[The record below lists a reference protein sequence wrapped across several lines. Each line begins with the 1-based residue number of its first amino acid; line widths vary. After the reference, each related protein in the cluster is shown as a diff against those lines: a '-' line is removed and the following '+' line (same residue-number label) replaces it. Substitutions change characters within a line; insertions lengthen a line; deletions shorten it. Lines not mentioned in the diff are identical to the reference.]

1 MKLTDAEIE
10 GVRLLLAERDNKL
23 RQAERDIDKARGIA
37 RARAQVTADKVE
49 QIYKLRQAVRVAI
62 DYALSYG
69 SPTTYGS
76 PATYLSSE
84 QLDSA
89 TEAVIKI
96 IGAQHG

>member
-1 MKLTDAEIE
+1 MRNPLHRYLSLPVLSPIIHPPPDT
-10 GVRLLLAERDNKL
+10 LYCHT
-23 RQAERDIDKARGIA
+23 

-62 DYALSYG
+62 DYALSH
-69 SPTTYGS
+69 GS

-89 TEAVIKI
+89 TEVVIKI

>member
-62 DYALSYG
+62 DYVLSH
-69 SPTTYGS
+69 GS

-89 TEAVIKI
+89 TESVIKI